1 MYAKDDTMA
10 LKILTI
16 DDDPA
21 MTELLSLLLR
31 SHGMEVVACN
41 DGERGIQLAR
51 TESPD
56 LILLDMMMPG
66 TDGWKVC
73 RTIRA
78 FSKVPI
84 AILSALDESLV
95 ISSAL
100 DAGADDYLVKPIPSG
115 VLIAHINNLT
125 RRALVENNK
134 ATMLRQTGSFRDTG
148 PFKNKIVRKTGTL
161 KEAGVL
167 AQNAAQ
173 I

>member
-1 MYAKDDTMA
+1 MYVKDDTMA

-31 SHGMEVVACN
+31 SHGMDVVACN
-41 DGERGIQLAR
+41 DGEQGIQLAR
-51 TESPD
+51 IESPD

-148 PFKNKIVRKTGTL
+148 PFKNKIVRKTGNL
-161 KEAGVL
+161 KEAGTL

>member
-31 SHGMEVVACN
+31 SHGMDVVACN

-148 PFKNKIVRKTGTL
+148 PFKNKIVRKTGSL
-161 KEAGVL
+161 KEASTM
-167 AQNAAQ
+167 AQSPM
-173 I
+173 